1 MSAQKL
7 AISDAVS
14 HPPSM
19 FKTIAVSALML
30 AANAMASE
38 PPLTA
43 GYEFSDEK
51 GGFRIIHASGL
62 GTQSDPIVLRFVISS
77 HQPSTLVIRAT
88 RPINP
93 FAHPRTH
100 ATGTLYFDIRA
111 QNQTGQPWVA
121 TEFELQENW
130 QRPSMFGDGL
140 SFDQRREGE
149 KAFSANAYATY
160 RLDFE
165 PYDRLLFEDGV
176 VNPQATGQFSLLVT
190 DLTPVKEFFLQF
202 DPQVPAI

>member
-1 MSAQKL
+1 VQKL
-7 AISDAVS
+7 AFGICLPHLLSMLRLPALFAVL
-14 HPPSM
+14 
-19 FKTIAVSALML
+19 FSAT
-30 AANAMASE
+30 AIASE
-38 PPLTA
+38 PQLTA

-51 GGFRIIHASGL
+51 GGFSITHASGL
-62 GTQSDPIVLRFVISS
+62 GTQGDPIVLRFVISS
-77 HQPSTLVIRAT
+77 HQPSTLVIRAN

-111 QNQTGQPWVA
+111 QNETGQPWVA
-121 TEFELQENW
+121 TEFELQEVW
-130 QRPSMFGDGL
+130 RKPSEFGDGL

-149 KAFSANAYATY
+149 QVFSADAYANY

-176 VNPQATGQFSLLVT
+176 IDPDASGRFSLLVT
-190 DLTPVKEFFLQF
+190 DLTPIKEFFLQF